1 MTFNTSYSKMRRYSI
16 LLILIGFIFFST
28 SLTVTAQKVH
38 EPKIDSEW
46 VKPYQP
52 FRIAGNLYYVGTY
65 DLACYLITTSQGNIL
80 INTGLASSAAQ
91 IKNNIETL
99 GFRFADIEILLN
111 TQAHFDHMGAMAEI
125 KKRTGARLM
134 IDEKEADVL
143 ATGGSTDYALGK
155 YGRTF
160 EPVKPDRLLRNN
172 DTIKLGNMQLIM
184 LHHPGHTKG
193 SCSFLFTVKDSR
205 RSYKVLIANMPTIV
219 TDEPFAA
226 IKTYPSIASDYAYTL
241 KAMKNISFDI
251 WLASHASQ
259 FKLHEKHQPGD
270 AYNPAA
276 FIDRRGYDAELLEL
290 QKDYDEKI
298 KKDALN

>member
-1 MTFNTSYSKMRRYSI
+1 MSRYS
-16 LLILIGFIFFST
+16 LRLILIAFVL
-28 SLTVTAQKVH
+28 SLTSVIVTAQKVH
-38 EPKIDSEW
+38 EPKVDAEW

-65 DLACYLITTSQGNIL
+65 DLACYLITTQQGNIL
-80 INTGLASSAAQ
+80 INTGLASSAKQ
-91 IKNNIETL
+91 IENNIEAL
-99 GFRFADIEILLN
+99 GFRFADTKILLN
-111 TQAHFDHMGAMAEI
+111 TQAHFDHMGAMAAI
-125 KKRTGARLM
+125 KKSTGARLM
-134 IDEKEADVL
+134 VEEKEADVL
-143 ATGGSTDYALGK
+143 ATGGSSDYALGK

-160 EPVKPDRLLRNN
+160 EPVKPDRLLHDK
-172 DTIKLGNMQLIM
+172 DTIKLGNMKLVM

-193 SCSFLFTVKDSR
+193 SCSFLFTVKDNQ

-226 IKTYPSIASDYAYTL
+226 ITTYPSIANDYAYTL

-259 FKLHEKHQPGD
+259 FKMHEKHKSGD

-276 FIDRRGYDAELLEL
+276 FIDQQGYDAELSEM
-290 QKDYDEKI
+290 QKEFDEKM
-298 KKDALN
+298 KKDSLN